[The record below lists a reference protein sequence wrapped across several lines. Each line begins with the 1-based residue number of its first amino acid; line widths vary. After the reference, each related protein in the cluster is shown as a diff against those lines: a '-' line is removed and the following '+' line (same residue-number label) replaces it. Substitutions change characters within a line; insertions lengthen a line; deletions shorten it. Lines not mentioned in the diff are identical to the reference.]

1 MLKKTQCLSRPIR
14 ENQWS
19 ALLEPL
25 EASWRLL
32 EPSGVSPGASQTPL
46 EPLLEDTKL
55 CLTIQYCTTLYY
67 TMLYY
72 TIPYYTILYYAMP
85 HLSILY

>member
-1 MLKKTQCLSRPIR
+1 MKSQIKHTNHEVDANVEKTQCLSKPIR

-55 CLTIQYCTTLYY
+55 CLTILCYAILD
-67 TMLYY
+67 Y
-72 TIPYYTILYYAMP
+72 TI
-85 HLSILY
+85 S